1 MKINRSREAGRPS
14 ELRTDTFTG
23 EVWADL
29 VLSDENVTVNS
40 VFFTPGART
49 YWHRHGAGQLLVVTS
64 GQGLISTRDGAPEPI
79 QVGDTVWIPPGE
91 EHWHGAGA
99 GTYLL
104 HIAVSLAATEWLEPV
119 SDADYVRAER

>member
-1 MKINRSREAGRPS
+1 
-14 ELRTDTFTG
+14 
-23 EVWADL
+23 
-29 VLSDENVTVNS
+29 
-40 VFFTPGART
+40 
-49 YWHRHGAGQLLVVTS
+49 
-64 GQGLISTRDGAPEPI
+64 
-79 QVGDTVWIPPGE
+79 VGDTVWIPPGE

>member
-14 ELRTDTFTG
+14 ERRTDTFTG

-29 VLSDENVTVNS
+29 VLSDDNLTVNS

-49 YWHRHGAGQLLVVTS
+49 HWHRHGAGQLLVVTS
-64 GQGLISTRDGAPEPI
+64 GQGLISTRAGEPEPI

-91 EHWHGAGA
+91 EHWHGAGPD
-99 GTYLL
+99 TYLL
-104 HIAVSLAATEWLEPV
+104 HIAVSLATTEWLEPV
-119 SDADYVRAER
+119 SDADYGRAEG